1 MGPLGVQPVHPPELQ
16 ARIKFVSQ
24 VFPRVA
30 KFKRYRLR
38 ARGIIGLE
46 LRPHLSSRL
55 ATVQSGVW
63 ILSSLHLRV

>member
-30 KFKRYRLR
+30 KFKRYRLPAR

-46 LRPHLSSRL
+46 LRPPSLIST
-55 ATVQSGVW
+55 ATVQSGV
-63 ILSSLHLRV
+63 